1 MALDALHNSERNSNI
16 ELYRIIVMLFIVAHH
31 SIVNSGVLE
40 LMVEEPLSLKSTF
53 AYLLGMWGK
62 TGINCFVMITGYFMC
77 TSHISGRKFVKLLLE
92 VLFYDLA
99 IGSIFLLTD
108 YTPFTLKEV
117 AKICLPIKDITSGFT
132 SAFLVFFLTIPFL
145 NKLIHNLTEKEHLFL
160 ILLSTGI
167 YVLPRYLPFVKS
179 QMNYVVWFGVIY
191 FIASYLRL
199 HADKVYKSENAQFWC
214 IMTGISV
221 LFSIVMSVIVVQVT
235 NNVYS
240 WSYLMSDCQGIMAI
254 VVAVC
259 SFMYFKNLRIR
270 QNQIINTI
278 AASCFGVLL
287 IHTNSD
293 FMRQWLWYDMVNV
306 QEYFAE
312 DGFFW
317 KIIVS
322 ISIIFVI
329 CTIIDY
335 LRIQYIETPIMKI
348 LDDKLFTYKW
358 WI

>member
-1 MALDALHNSERNSNI
+1 MASSAIHKSKRSSNI
-16 ELYRIIVMLFIVAHH
+16 ELYRIIVMLLIVAHH
-31 SIVNSGVLE
+31 SIANSGVLE
-40 LMVEEPLSLKSTF
+40 LMAEEPSSLKSTF

-77 TSHISGRKFVKLLLE
+77 LSHISGRKFVKLLLE

-108 YTPFTLKEV
+108 YTPFSLKEV
-117 AKICLPIKDITSGFT
+117 AKMCLPIKDMTSGFT

-145 NKLIHNLTEKEHLFL
+145 NKLVHSLGEKEHLFL
-160 ILLSTGI
+160 ILLFTGM

-199 HADKVYKSENAQFWC
+199 HADKVYKNENAQFWGM
-214 IMTGISV
+214 MTGISIM
-221 LFSIVMSVIVVQVT
+221 FSIVMSVIVVRIT

-270 QNQIINTI
+270 QNRIINTI
-278 AASCFGVLL
+278 AASCFGVLQ

-293 FMRQWLWYDMVNV
+293 SMRQWLWYDIVNV
-306 QEYFAE
+306 REYFTE
-312 DGFFW
+312 DGFSW

-322 ISIIFVI
+322 ISIIYVS

-335 LRIQYIETPIMKI
+335 IRIQHIETPVFKI
-348 LDDKLFTYKW
+348 LDNKLVTYRW
-358 WI
+358 WK